1 MYEFDPNVVLAI
13 LAFVGI
19 GVTGLTEMIK
29 RLFKASGAAAYV
41 ISLAVSAA
49 ATAFTLAQA
58 ASFAWLP
65 FAVYTIVVFLEANG
79 IYKFVK
85 K

>member
-1 MYEFDPNVVLAI
+1 MYEFDPAVVLTI

-29 RLFKASGAAAYV
+29 RLFKASGAGAYV
-41 ISLAVSAA
+41 ISFVVSAV
-49 ATAFTLAQA
+49 ATVFTLVQA

-65 FAVYTIVVFLEANG
+65 FVVYTIVVFLEANG